1 MNEKK
6 ILLFELIKANKQ
18 NLIKR
23 VKSYEIKKLIIYSL
37 QFLLNK
43 AIHIEGI
50 NDTKRCS
57 KL

>member
-23 VKSYEIKKLIIYSL
+23 VKSYEIEKLIIYSL

-50 NDTKRCS
+50 E
-57 KL
+57 